1 MDLIPYD
8 KIATLV
14 VFLGALGLLWVL
26 VQRNRGG
33 LAGQLHKGRRLRLT
47 ETAAIGPSDRA
58 MILTVDGRDF
68 LVVQIKGSG
77 LVLHP
82 LPPVAEVVA

>member
-14 VFLGALGLLWVL
+14 VFLGALGLLWVM
-26 VQRNRGG
+26 VQRHRGG
-33 LAGQLHKGRRLRLT
+33 LVGQLHKGRRLRLT
-47 ETAAIGPSDRA
+47 ESTAIGPADRA

-77 LVLHP
+77 LVLQP
-82 LPPVAEVVA
+82 LPPVVEGAA

>member
-1 MDLIPYD
+1 MELIPYD
-8 KIATLV
+8 KIATLA
-14 VFLGALGLLWVL
+14 VFLGALGLAWLL
-26 VQRNRGG
+26 VQRHRGG
-33 LAGQLHKGRRLRLT
+33 LAGHLHKGRRLRLT
-47 ETAAIGPSDRA
+47 ESAAIGPADRA

-77 LVLHP
+77 MALQP